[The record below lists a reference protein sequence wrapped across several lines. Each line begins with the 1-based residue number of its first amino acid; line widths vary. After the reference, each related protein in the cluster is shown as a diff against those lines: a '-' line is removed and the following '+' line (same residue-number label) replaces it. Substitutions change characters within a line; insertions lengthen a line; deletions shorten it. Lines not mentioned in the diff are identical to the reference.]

1 MPAGGDRK
9 MRDRVS
15 GIENEYGV
23 MIVEKIDGKDCCR
36 PIRKPSDH
44 LVIPSESFSKFGLLS
59 LTYGIYQGSA
69 WLYNGGYIYVEG
81 IAHPEYAS
89 PECRRVI
96 DAVRFN
102 KAGEQLI
109 CRAFPNCKFWKDNC
123 APPANSSADT
133 PTADG
138 LISYGCHESYLVFN
152 IPDFGAPHFISALAP
167 FLASRQI
174 IDGSGFVDSKGELH
188 LSQRAPFIDL
198 LASTGTL
205 GSRAI
210 VNLRKEDH
218 TGQRAD
224 LRRLHLIVGDANLM
238 ETAIFLK
245 IGMTSL
251 VLSMMEDGCAP
262 SFGVYINWPGF
273 LKDINDNVF
282 GKAKVILLPTGDWL
296 SALELQW
303 IYCNAAINY
312 VSKTSFESEE
322 SEHEAK
328 MICSL
333 WERSI
338 DALWSNDMN
347 WLVGRLDHATLRYIF
362 SAEEKKDGHALS
374 VEKKKK
380 ISQNYRKVNKG
391 ENMSKRISDRL
402 SHTRLLTDA
411 QIADALVNPPKDTR
425 AVLRGS
431 FLRKVA
437 KARKKLSGIVGS
449 VGWNTLLLNGKNA
462 ELDDPLRFTFPGR
475 ACEEMFDKLD
485 RISSG
490 ELTELPPITYYD
502 HGF

>member
-1 MPAGGDRK
+1 

-23 MIVEKIDGKDCCR
+23 MIVEKIDGKDYCR
-36 PIRKPSDH
+36 PIRTPSDH
-44 LVIPSESFSKFGLLS
+44 LVIPPGNFSKFGLLS
-59 LTYGIYQGSA
+59 LNPGTHQGFA

-89 PECRRVI
+89 PECRRVL

-109 CRAFPNCKFWKDNC
+109 CRAFPNHKFFKDNC
-123 APPANSSADT
+123 APPATSSADA
-133 PTADG
+133 PMVDG

-152 IPDFGAPHFISALAP
+152 IPDFNASHFVSALAP

-174 IDGSGFVDSKGELH
+174 IDGSGFVDSRGELH

-198 LASTGTL
+198 LTSSGTL
-205 GSRAI
+205 NSRAI
-210 VNLRKEDH
+210 VNLKKENH
-218 TGQRAD
+218 TGSRAD
-224 LRRLHLIVGDANLM
+224 LCRLHLIVGDANLM
-238 ETAIFLK
+238 ETALFLK
-245 IGMTSL
+245 IGTTSL

-262 SFGVYINWPGF
+262 SFSITVDWPRF
-273 LKDINDNVF
+273 LREMNDNVF
-282 GKAKVILLPTGDWL
+282 GKAKVILLPTGDRF

-303 IYCNAAINY
+303 IYCDAAIRY

-328 MICSL
+328 MICRL
-333 WERSI
+333 WERAI

-362 SAEEKKDGHALS
+362 SAEERKEGHPLS

-391 ENMSKRISDRL
+391 ENMSKRLSDRL

-425 AVLRGS
+425 AALRSS

-437 KARKKLSGIVGS
+437 KARKKLPGVIGS
-449 VGWNTLLLNGKNA
+449 VGWHTLLLNGKNA
-462 ELDDPLRFTFPGR
+462 DLNDPLCFTPPGR

-485 RISSG
+485 KISSG
-490 ELTELPPITYYD
+490 ELTNLPTITY
-502 HGF
+502 HGGGY